1 MGLELKMKRIY
12 EPPTEKDGFRILVDR
27 LWPRGVK
34 KEVAQLDAWL
44 KDSAPSPDLR
54 KWFDHN
60 PEKFNAFKERYE
72 EELLTNPPTAAAVA
86 EILKQLEETD
96 VTLVYAARDPEI
108 NHVVVLRDFVES
120 QRK

>member
-1 MGLELKMKRIY
+1 MELKMKRVY
-12 EPPTEKDGFRILVDR
+12 ESPAEADGFRILVDR

-34 KEVAQLDAWL
+34 KEAAQLDAWL

-54 KWFDHN
+54 KWFDHD
-60 PEKFNAFKERYE
+60 PEKFAAFKESYE
-72 EELLTNPPTAAAVA
+72 EELLTNPQTAAAVA
-86 EILKQLEETD
+86 EILKQLEATD

-108 NHVVVLRDFVES
+108 NHVVVLRDFVKS

>member
-1 MGLELKMKRIY
+1 MTIRVRRAY
-12 EPPTEKDGFRILVDR
+12 DPPAAEDGCRVLVDR
-27 LWPRGVK
+27 LWPRGLAR
-34 KEVAQLDAWL
+34 ENARIEHWL
-44 KDSAPSPDLR
+44 RELAPSNELR
-54 KWFDHN
+54 KWFAHD
-60 PEKFNAFKERYE
+60 PDKFAAFKERYE

-86 EILKQLEETD
+86 EILKQLTETD

>member
-1 MGLELKMKRIY
+1 MELKMKRIY

-54 KWFDHN
+54 KWFDHD

-72 EELLTNPPTAAAVA
+72 EELLSNPPTAAAVA